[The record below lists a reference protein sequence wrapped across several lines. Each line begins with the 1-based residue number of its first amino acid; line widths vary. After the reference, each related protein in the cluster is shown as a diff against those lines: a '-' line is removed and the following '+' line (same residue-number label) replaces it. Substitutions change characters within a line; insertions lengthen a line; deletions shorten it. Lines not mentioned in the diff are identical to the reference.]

1 MSNLESKRRPW
12 WRRGIVIAVLVVLA
26 TFGYVSVRLA
36 QQQFPAATAGG
47 LADLLGAPASPL
59 PPGMLHVQDLAADL
73 RGYQGEIAV
82 RGAVARYAPN
92 DPTIFALVDIR
103 EARLCKSTGC
113 AKFYLPVKWSGSG
126 ARPKEWDELN
136 LRGRLVH
143 GSQYTLLQA
152 SSLENL
158 GPMK

>member
-1 MSNLESKRRPW
+1 MSNPESNRRPW
-12 WRRGIVIAVLVVLA
+12 WRRGIVIAVLVALA
-26 TFGYVSVRLA
+26 ALGYVSVRLA
-36 QQQFPAATAGG
+36 QQQFPAATAAG
-47 LADLLGAPASPL
+47 LPDLLGAPASLL

-82 RGAVARYAPN
+82 RGVVARYAPN
-92 DPTIFALVDIR
+92 DPTLFALVDTR

-136 LRGRLVH
+136 LRGQLIH
-143 GSQYTLLQA
+143 GPQYTYFRVG
-152 SSLENL
+152 SLENL
-158 GPMK
+158 GPIK